1 LSPGGVPLGPG
12 GVPLGTGGVV
22 VGPDGVPVGFGGVPA
37 PPPGPGV
44 APPFAAP
51 PRDQDRR
58 RLWWGLGIGAV
69 VLVLA
74 CVGGVVGFGLL
85 ASGSEDLV
93 RSQAMSTVRSYLGD
107 VRAAD
112 YSSAY
117 DLLCGDITS
126 GLSESG
132 FASRMGDDRLVNYT
146 VNSASIDTR
155 ISVDTTLH
163 FAGGSSRDQVY
174 PLAQSSSGLKICG
187 GV

>member
-1 LSPGGVPLGPG
+1 M
-12 GVPLGTGGVV
+12 
-22 VGPDGVPVGFGGVPA
+22 
-37 PPPGPGV
+37 

-93 RSQAMSTVRSYLGD
+93 RSQAMSTVRSYLSD
-107 VRAAD
+107 VKTAD
-112 YSSAY
+112 FSDAY
-117 DLLCGDITS
+117 DLLCDDVTA

-132 FASRMGDDRLVNYT
+132 FASRMRDNRLTDFT
-146 VNSASIDTR
+146 VLSASIDPQ
-155 ISVDTTLH
+155 ISVATTLR
-163 FAGGSSRDQVY
+163 FADGTSRSQAY
-174 PLAQSSSGLKICG
+174 PLVQSSNGLKVCG